1 MTGYVHSRKSRCD
14 CDHLGRSLDL
24 DIRHNFAAEG
34 CTASVIFES
43 KDLRCVKGE
52 LTDIAAAV
60 ADSPVGHRKA
70 DSMTLLRGDRG
81 SEEDIQQGRSSW
93 IKVGFALKEVVMR
106 ERR

>member
-1 MTGYVHSRKSRCD
+1 MSIA
-14 CDHLGRSLDL
+14 
-24 DIRHNFAAEG
+24 IRAAVTVTTWAVALTWISAIILLRRAAQRQSSSSPKTYG
-34 CTASVIFES
+34 AS
-43 KDLRCVKGE
+43 KGE

-93 IKVGFALKEVVMR
+93 IKVGFVLKEVVMR